1 MNRKFEIL
9 RYLFFDFLAAF
20 VAWIAFYAYRKVRLE
35 GALLSESWSDPNL
48 IKGALIIPIGWLVI
62 YLMYGLYRNLFR
74 KSRLKEFAQVLI
86 ISFLGVVVLFFLI
99 LLDDDVKSYTS
110 YYKAFGFL
118 FGVHF
123 ILTATFR
130 IILSTRISNL
140 IKSRKL
146 GFKTILVG
154 SNQNAVSL
162 YNEFKGAKVSEGNLI
177 CGYVTVNGEQR
188 DLFPEEVPH
197 LGHYEQLE
205 SILATNAIEEVIIAI
220 ETSEHSKVAKILSHL
235 DDRGVTIK
243 IIPDIY
249 DILAGSVRMSN
260 ILGAVLIEVSTE
272 IMPPWQR
279 SLKRIIDVGFSLLAL
294 ILGFPIFLI
303 IGLLVKMGSHGPIFF
318 KQIRIGWHGKPFY
331 IYKFRTMFV
340 DAEKAGPQLSSE
352 HDPRITKIGR
362 FLRRSRLD
370 ELPQFYNVLIGD
382 MSLVGPRPERQ
393 FFIKKIEERAPHYRR
408 LHKVRPGI
416 TSWGQVKYGYAEN
429 VDEMVQRLKFDL
441 LYIENMSLA
450 LDFKILIY
458 TVLIMIQGRGK

>member
-205 SILATNAIEEVIIAI
+205 SILANNAIEEVIIAI

>member
-1 MNRKFEIL
+1 LNRKLEIF
-9 RYLFFDFLAAF
+9 RYLFFDFLAAIM
-20 VAWIAFYAYRKVRLE
+20 AWTAFYAYRKTRLE

-48 IKGALIIPIGWLVI
+48 IKGAILIPLGWLVA
-62 YLMYGLYRNLFR
+62 YLLYGLYRNLFR

-99 LLDDDVKSYTS
+99 LLDDDVKSYIS

-123 ILTATFR
+123 ILTASFR
-130 IILSTRISNL
+130 IVLSTRISNL
-140 IKSRKL
+140 IKRRKL

-154 SNQNAVSL
+154 SNENAVSL
-162 YNEFKGAKVSEGNLI
+162 YKELTGAKISEGNLI
-177 CGYVTVNGEQR
+177 CGFVTVNGEQR
-188 DLFPEEVPH
+188 DLFPEEVQY
-197 LGHYEQLE
+197 LGNYEQLE
-205 SILATNAIEEVIIAI
+205 RILEDLAIEEVIIAI
-220 ETSEHSKVAKILSHL
+220 ETSEHNKVTKILSHL

-260 ILGAVLIEVSTE
+260 IMGAVLIEVSTE

-279 SLKRIIDVGFSLLAL
+279 SIKRIIDILFSLLAL
-294 ILGFPIFLI
+294 ILGFPLYLFIAAM
-303 IGLLVKMGSHGPIFF
+303 VNMGSAGSVFF
-318 KQIRIGWHGKPFY
+318 KQIRVGWHGKPFY

-340 DAEKAGPQLSSE
+340 DSEKAGPQLSSE
-352 HDPRITKIGR
+352 HDQRITKFGR

-393 FFIKKIEERAPHYRR
+393 YFIKKIEEKAPHYRR

-429 VDEMVQRLKFDL
+429 VEEMVQRLKFDL

-458 TVLIMIQGRGK
+458 TALIMVQGRGK

>member
-48 IKGALIIPIGWLVI
+48 VKGALIIPIGWLVI

-205 SILATNAIEEVIIAI
+205 SILANNAIEEVIIAI